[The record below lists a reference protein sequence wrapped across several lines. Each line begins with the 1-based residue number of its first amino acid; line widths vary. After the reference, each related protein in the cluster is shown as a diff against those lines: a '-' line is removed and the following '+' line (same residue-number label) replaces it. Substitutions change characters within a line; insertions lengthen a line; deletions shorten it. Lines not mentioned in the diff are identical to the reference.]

1 LGKSNDRDNINDSGE
16 IIYQQDLKKGSGNSG
31 KEADKEAE
39 VSNPKRVSS
48 SGY

>member
-16 IIYQQDLKKGSGNSG
+16 IIYQQDQKKGSGNSN